1 MGIRLNY
8 PTLSQLILNGTDDSL
23 KKEFPA
29 FFFSSLSSERF
40 FLRCFVY
47 CNILIYNIDKAGLRY
62 GNERR

>member
-29 FFFSSLSSERF
+29 FFFSSLSSGRF
-40 FLRCFVY
+40 FLRYFVDN
-47 CNILIYNIDKAGLRY
+47 NILLYNISKAGIEY
-62 GNERR
+62 GNE